1 MMSQWDR
8 VESRL
13 GESAL
18 DRLGR
23 SKVAIVGLG
32 SLGSQTAVL
41 LASAGVGEFVL
52 IDPDVLE
59 ENNVVRHAADLT
71 YVGQPKV
78 MAVADLIEKRN
89 PKAIV
94 LPIQDRAQNHREE
107 LSNVTLAVVA
117 GLGSEI
123 AQRQMGQL
131 LRELAVPFLVGGVY
145 EKGVGGEVFFVAPE
159 SGPCYA
165 CFASKLRDSEPVVDV
180 NVDYGMDP
188 QEVRAQPGLG
198 VHVARV
204 AVAAADW
211 ALRLIIANTDILKNL
226 PGNLLI
232 VANDEME
239 IGSDSKGNPV
249 VLQSGMGK
257 WLQIKRIQSC
267 LVCSLP
273 DPVRSNTLSIDQL
286 LTKGDDDHE

>member
-1 MMSQWDR
+1 MSQWDR

-18 DRLGR
+18 DRLCG
-23 SKVAIVGLG
+23 SKVAIIGLG

-78 MAVADLIEKRN
+78 AAVADLIEKRN
-89 PKAIV
+89 PKAVV

-107 LSNVTLAVVA
+107 LTNVTLAVVA

-165 CFASKLRDSEPVVDV
+165 CFASKLRDSEPAVDV
-180 NVDYGMDP
+180 KVDYGMDP

-204 AVAAADW
+204 AVATADW
-211 ALRLIIANTDILKNL
+211 ALRLIIANTDILKGL

-257 WLQIKRIQSC
+257 WIQIKRIQSC